1 MNPTPRTTQ
10 LTIRTQEIYTCAF
23 SADGTRVLVGAEGNP
38 VGLWD
43 AGTGERLSVLDDTTL
58 RAWAVRWSVWQFV
71 ISLHVSKGL
80 PIAAALQTA
89 EANPDLVEEWGRRNG
104 VAQPR

>member
-1 MNPTPRTTQ
+1 MKHFGLYQ
-10 LTIRTQEIYTCAF
+10 
-23 SADGTRVLVGAEGNP
+23 ADRRNDRDDGA
-38 VGLWD
+38 VFL
-43 AGTGERLSVLDDTTL
+43 ATAL
-58 RAWAVRWSVWQFV
+58 WQFV

-104 VAQPR
+104 VAQPRRTGRTDPKANGSTAW